1 MQSESAPYSFYFHP
15 WEIDPEQPKFP
26 SAPWKSKARHYINLS
41 RMEGKVE
48 KLLCDF
54 NWVTMREAYDID

>member
-1 MQSESAPYSFYFHP
+1 MQSESEPYSFYFHP
-15 WEIDPEQPKFP
+15 WEIDAEQPKFS

-48 KLLCDF
+48 KLLKDF
-54 NWVTMREAYDID
+54 NWVTMQQAYTIE